1 MRFRSKIDRFFI
13 SVIFIS
19 LLLITIAYLIPL
31 IFIGR
36 PSIMDIIVV
45 VSLYAFSAGF
55 IIWTGFFQQYEL
67 CEDYLYIKGGPFRSR
82 IFYGDLSRVRATRD
96 IYSGY
101 RILSSRDALE
111 IYYRTGFWGSVK
123 ISPRDKELFLS
134 ELDKRCS
141 HLYIQ
146 SSPQINS
153 K

>member
-1 MRFRSKIDRFFI
+1 MKFRSKIDRFFI
-13 SVIFIS
+13 SVIFI
-19 LLLITIAYLIPL
+19 LLLPISIVYLIPL

-36 PSIMDIIVV
+36 PTIMDIIVV
-45 VSLYAFSAGF
+45 VSLYVFSAGI

-67 CEDYLYIKGGPFRSR
+67 YEDYLYIKGGPFRSR
-82 IFYGDLSRVRATRD
+82 IFYGDLTRVRANRD
-96 IYSGY
+96 IFTGY
-101 RILSSRDALE
+101 RVLSSRDALE
-111 IYYRTGFWGSVK
+111 IFYRTGYWGSVK

-141 HLYIQ
+141 HLFIQ